1 MTAITTSETSI
12 PPSAGVS
19 KKEAGWIKYWPIFP
33 VMAYLGLFF
42 IYPVAQLLWLSVV
55 DKGGDLTTMHYAKL
69 FASTT
74 YARVIGITFRIAA
87 WTTLLSVLA
96 AYPVAYLLSTSS
108 ERIRNNLL
116 LWVLMPFWT
125 SFLVRTFAWMVLLGR
140 NGTINDLLQRL
151 GIIDAPA
158 HLIYN
163 FAGVMIGM
171 VHALMPLCVMTML
184 AVMRNID
191 SNLPRAAATLGA
203 RGGQSFWRVYF
214 PLSIPGVASG
224 ALLVFIVSLG
234 FFITPALLGSGR
246 EIMIAQVIIEQIEE
260 LLNWSFAGAVAVL
273 LLATTLVAFF
283 LYDRLLGMSTMSAGG
298 GGSTQIDRKGVI
310 GRIGAWVGMRC
321 IAIMGF
327 ICDKFGEAWEVVR
340 PVNPAKPR
348 TALSRKVLWV
358 VSMLVVFYLAVP
370 SFFVIPVSFSENT
383 FIQWPPKGF
392 STEWYDAF
400 LSSPLWFGAMVRS
413 FVVGI
418 ISAFMAMAIGV
429 PAAFVLARQ
438 NMAFK
443 GAVFA
448 MVLAPMII
456 PHIIIAISLFYF
468 YAQVQHYLPFNL
480 IGETIGLVLGHVVVS
495 LPFVVVTI
503 VAVLKNYDQRLDQ
516 AAMSLGAT
524 KWKTLRH
531 VTFPLIT
538 PGLIAAFL
546 FAFVISLDEL
556 TIALFISGGSAPTLP
571 KQMWVDAILKVSPTV
586 TAVST
591 VVLVVVTGLIL
602 VAEYARRVSERR
614 AR

>member
-1 MTAITTSETSI
+1 MTAVTASAI

-33 VMAYLGLFF
+33 ILVYLGLLFV
-42 IYPVAQLLWLSVV
+42 YPVAQLLWLSVE
-55 DKGGDLTTMHYAKL
+55 DKAGDLSTIQYEKL

-87 WTTLLSVLA
+87 WTTLFSVLA

-140 NGTINDLLQRL
+140 NGTINDILQRL

-158 HLIYN
+158 HLIFN
-163 FAGVMIGM
+163 FAGVMVGM

-184 AVMRNID
+184 AVMRTID
-191 SNLPRAAATLGA
+191 NNLPRAAATLGA
-203 RGGQSFWRVYF
+203 RGGQSFWRIYF

-224 ALLVFIVSLG
+224 GMLVFIVSLG

-260 LLNWSFAGAVAVL
+260 LLNWGFAGAVAVL

-298 GGSTQIDRKGVI
+298 GGSTQIERKGAI
-310 GRIGAWVGMRC
+310 GQLGAWVGMRM
-321 IAIMGF
+321 IDVMGF
-327 ICDKFGEAWEVVR
+327 VCDKFGEAWDFIR
-340 PVNPAKPR
+340 PVNPGKAR
-348 TALSRKVLWV
+348 ASISRKVLWV
-358 VSMLVVFYLAVP
+358 VASAVIFYLAVP
-370 SFFVIPVSFSENT
+370 SFFVIPVSFSENN

-392 STEWYDAF
+392 TTQWYDAF
-400 LSSPLWFGAMVRS
+400 LSSPLWFGAMIRS

-418 ISAFMAMAIGV
+418 ISACLAMAIGV

-438 NMAFK
+438 NMVMK

-456 PHIIIAISLFYF
+456 PHIIIAIALFYF
-468 YAQVQHYLPFNL
+468 YAQIQQFLPFNL
-480 IGETIGLVLGHVVVS
+480 IGETLGLVLGHAVISV
-495 LPFVVVTI
+495 PFVVVTI

-556 TIALFISGGSAPTLP
+556 TIALFISGGQAPTLP

-591 VVLVVVTGLIL
+591 VVLVVVTALIL